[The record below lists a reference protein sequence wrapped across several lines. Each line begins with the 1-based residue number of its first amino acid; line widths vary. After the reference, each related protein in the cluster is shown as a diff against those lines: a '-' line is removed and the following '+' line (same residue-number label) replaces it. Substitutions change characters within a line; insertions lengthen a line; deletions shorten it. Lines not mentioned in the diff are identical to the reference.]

1 MKAADRLSG
10 QLSLPMRIEL
20 RWLATGLVS
29 GAVTGTLLGSLL
41 AGALLGTLIY
51 TVWLLYRLHAV
62 LSWQAGGAL
71 PATAPP
77 STGLTERSVALVHRN
92 RKQAR
97 KQKNRYKRSL
107 DQFNALAAQMP
118 DATVVF
124 DEHRQIRWANAAAR
138 RLLTINPERD
148 KGQRIDNL
156 LRDPQFKAFL
166 NGPESGTDLELPAPA
181 APDRTIA
188 LRLTSAGNRFALLVA
203 RDVTQR
209 VRVREMRKAFVADV
223 SHELRTPLTV
233 IGGYLEVLGDDR
245 TLPMP
250 VQSAIRQI
258 GDQSD
263 RMRALVEHLLELSQL
278 EGNPLAD
285 DEGEPVAFASLIRH
299 LVDDLER
306 ARPKG
311 DARAHRFELALDD
324 ELMLLGAE
332 PELYSVVQNL
342 IGNARRYTA
351 AGTRVHVRWA
361 RDDTPGHR
369 GDAVFEVSDEGA
381 GIEARH
387 LPRLSERFYRV
398 DRGRAR
404 ASGGTGLGLAIVK
417 HVAQRHGGTLSIEST
432 PGQGS
437 TFRIRFPVQRA
448 LVAPFVAN
456 G

>member
-1 MKAADRLSG
+1 MKAAARPFWRS
-10 QLSLPMRIEL
+10 SLPARAEL
-20 RWLATGLVS
+20 RWLGIALAT
-29 GAVTGTLLGSLL
+29 GAVTGALLGSLL
-41 AGALLGTLIY
+41 AGALVGSLGYTL
-51 TVWLLYRLHAV
+51 WLLHRLHAV
-62 LSWQAGGAL
+62 LSWQVAGGH

-77 STGLTERSVALVHRN
+77 SLGLTEWSVALIHRN

-97 KQKNRYKRSL
+97 KQKHRYKRSL
-107 DQFNALAAQMP
+107 GQFNALAAQMP

-124 DEHRQIRWANAAAR
+124 DENRHIRWANAAAR
-138 RLLTINPERD
+138 HLLTIHPERD

-156 LRDPQFKAFL
+156 LRDPQFQAFL
-166 NGPESGTDLELPAPA
+166 NAPESGTDLELPAPA
-181 APDRTIA
+181 AEDRTIA
-188 LRLTSAGNRFALLVA
+188 LRLTSAGNRFGLLVA

-245 TLPMP
+245 TLPVP
-250 VQSAIRQI
+250 VQQAIRQI
-258 GDQSD
+258 SDQSD

-285 DEGEPVAFASLIRH
+285 DEGEPVSFAALIRH
-299 LVDDLER
+299 LVDDIER
-306 ARPKG
+306 AAPEG
-311 DARAHRFELALDD
+311 DGPTHRFELSLDD
-324 ELMLLGAE
+324 ELMLRGAE
-332 PELYSVVQNL
+332 PELYSVAQNL

-351 AGTRVHVRWA
+351 AGTRVHIRWA
-361 RDDTPGHR
+361 RDEE

-404 ASGGTGLGLAIVK
+404 ATGGTGLGLAIVK
-417 HVAQRHGGTLSIEST
+417 HVAQRHGGTLAIEST

-437 TFRIRFPVQRA
+437 TFRIRFPARRA
-448 LVAPFVAN
+448 LVTPFVAN